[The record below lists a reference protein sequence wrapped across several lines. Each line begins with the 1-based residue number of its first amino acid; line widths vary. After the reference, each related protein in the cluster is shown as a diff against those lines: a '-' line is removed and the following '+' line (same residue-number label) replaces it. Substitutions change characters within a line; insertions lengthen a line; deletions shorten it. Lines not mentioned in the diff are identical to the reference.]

1 MNSLIVHPELL
12 PFAEAVGVR
21 MAREYIDR
29 GDYYPSESWGCEGQI
44 YPSLTGIA
52 LLKLFQATQK
62 DIYLK
67 GVQSIL
73 ESNVKKQMPS
83 GGWSLSLGATA
94 NGIRFEA
101 SEHII
106 KITAEM
112 EDLPPTVT
120 ALRLAS
126 EYELLTDDA
135 QFHSSLRL
143 GYEYLKKF
151 WSEEKGTFD
160 EMLVGDALKLR
171 ASPSD
176 YHIYA
181 FQCVDSLQHIF
192 PDAKHFVSPLYSS
205 MKSNFEAMN
214 ADTYPLLYGMHS
226 ALITKVEGASE
237 YVLETVKN
245 LIDGELALKSR
256 FLIPAEPGALGHR
269 DGLRGVCLDEG
280 HLRNS
285 IGAAI
290 AMSYFDLYAK
300 SSTFMSTTLYGDLKK
315 WIQSMYE
322 GGKYFEFIDLNSGE
336 KRGFGSSGQ
345 YLPIFWILGT
355 F

>member
-1 MNSLIVHPELL
+1 MNSLVIHPELITY
-12 PFAEAVGVR
+12 AEAVGDR
-21 MAREYIDR
+21 MAREYIER
-29 GDYYPSESWGCEGQI
+29 GDYFPSESWGCEGQI

-52 LLKLFQATQK
+52 LLQLFQVTQK
-62 DIYLK
+62 DIYLE

-94 NGIRFEA
+94 NGIKFEA
-101 SEHII
+101 SEHIK
-106 KITAEM
+106 KITAEV

-126 EYELLTDDA
+126 EYERLTGDKR
-135 QFHSSLRL
+135 FHSSLRL
-143 GYEYLKKF
+143 GYEYLKTY

-171 ASPSD
+171 ASPRD

-181 FQCVDSLQHIF
+181 FQCADSLQHIF
-192 PDAKHFVSPLYSS
+192 PEAKHYVSPLYSS
-205 MKSNFEAMN
+205 MKSTFEAMN
-214 ADTYPLLYGMHS
+214 ADTYPLLYGMHA
-226 ALITKVEGASE
+226 ALITKEEGASE
-237 YVLETVKN
+237 YVLEKVKI
-245 LIDGELALKSR
+245 LIEGELALKSR
-256 FLIPAEPGALGHR
+256 FIIPVEPGALGHR

-285 IGAAI
+285 VGVAL
-290 AMSYFDLYAK
+290 AMSFFDRYGR
-300 SSTFMSTTLYGDLKK
+300 SSRFMQTTFYSDLKK
-315 WIQSMYE
+315 WIQSMYD
-322 GGKYFEFIDLNSGE
+322 GGKYFEFMDLNSGE